1 MLVMTVT
8 MFAFAGVYALL
19 GTMIGNDRSA
29 IASAL
34 RGGIPPQASGITAS
48 RCFSRA

>member
-1 MLVMTVT
+1 MLTMTVT

-19 GTMIGNDRSA
+19 GTMLGDSRGA

-34 RGGIPPQASGITAS
+34 RGGSADQASGGTMS
-48 RCFSRA
+48 RCLSRA